1 MRRKEKGINIG
12 VDEKEKEKITKKAKK
27 CHLSLSAYLRKC
39 ALNQEIIEVPNDNFR
54 VIYTDIV
61 DLRFNIER
69 LNNEQIIEELKQIES
84 KFRKIYSGGN
94 ANGNNEN
101 MGD

>member
-1 MRRKEKGINIG
+1 MRRKEKGINIR

-27 CHLSLSAYLRKC
+27 CHLSLSA
-39 ALNQEIIEVPNDNFR
+39 EIIEVPNDNFR

>member
-1 MRRKEKGINIG
+1 MRRKEKGINIR

-27 CHLSLSAYLRKC
+27 CQKC

>member
-1 MRRKEKGINIG
+1 MRKKEKGINIR

-27 CHLSLSAYLRKC
+27 CHLSLSSYLRKC

>member
-39 ALNQEIIEVPNDNFR
+39 ALNQEIIEVPNNNFK

-61 DLRFNIER
+61 DLRFNIEM

>member
-1 MRRKEKGINIG
+1 MRRKEKGINIR

-69 LNNEQIIEELKQIES
+69 LNNEQIIEELKQI
-84 KFRKIYSGGN
+84 
-94 ANGNNEN
+94 
-101 MGD
+101 

>member
-1 MRRKEKGINIG
+1 MRRKEKGINIR

-27 CHLSLSAYLRKC
+27 CHLSLAAYLRKC